1 MPRMTTQAEIRQS
14 ILDLRRIYSDLSD
27 QKFSVWYSKKYK
39 VKANEVY
46 DIIQQEGKANA

>member
-1 MPRMTTQAEIRQS
+1 MPRMTTQDEIRKS
-14 ILDLRRIYSDLSD
+14 IIELRKIYNNLSDL
-27 QKFSVWYSKKYK
+27 QFSVWYSKKYK